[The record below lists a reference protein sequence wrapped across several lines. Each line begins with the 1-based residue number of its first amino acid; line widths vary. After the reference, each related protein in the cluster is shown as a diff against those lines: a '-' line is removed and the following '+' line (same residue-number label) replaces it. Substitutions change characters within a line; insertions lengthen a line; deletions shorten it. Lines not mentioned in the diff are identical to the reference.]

1 MQFLEEETYAT
12 ATQVDAP
19 WHLDILDQES
29 IMFNGQY
36 SPIGDGDGV
45 DIYILDTGTILDIH
59 VQYYTNSCSNSNG
72 SACYK
77 PAWLQ

>member
-1 MQFLEEETYAT
+1 MEFVEEETYAT

-45 DIYILDTGTILDIH
+45 DIYILDTGTSLGPRL
-59 VQYYTNSCSNSNG
+59 SNLTERSLVTHTT
-72 SACYK
+72 SACARHCK
-77 PAWLQ
+77 